1 VEGRAGRESDDDL
14 LSAIA
19 AGDRDAFGCLME
31 RHAAPMLAL
40 AERVS
45 GSAADADEIMQD
57 VFLKVWTLAPEWRS
71 EGPAKFST
79 WLYRVVLNAAIDCS
93 RRRRELPLDVAENA
107 EDSAPSSLVR
117 SIDRQRRDL
126 VLAAMCVLPDRQ
138 RAALS
143 LYYFSEL
150 KAVLAAQVL
159 GVSLSAM
166 EALLVR
172 AKRALKTE
180 LNRRGIADWGDL

>member
-1 VEGRAGRESDDDL
+1 MEGRTGRESDDDL

-19 AGDRDAFGCLME
+19 GGDRDAFGCLME

-45 GSAADADEIMQD
+45 GSSADADEIMQD

-71 EGPAKFST
+71 DGPAKFST
-79 WLYRVVLNAAIDCS
+79 WLYRVVLNAAIDRS
-93 RRRRELPLDVAENA
+93 RRRRELPLDVAADA

-126 VLAAMCVLPDRQ
+126 VLAAMRALPDRQ

-150 KAVLAAQVL
+150 KAALAAQVL

-180 LNRRGIADWGDL
+180 LKRRGIADWGDL